1 MAGRWRR
8 LVLGTKTDHTRDN
21 FLWNMI
27 GSALYALATIVLVR
41 ITRGAAG
48 TGAGADFNIALKTGQ
63 ILLTIGYFEIRPFQV
78 TDVAGEYCFQEY
90 YSFRILTCGAMAASG
105 VLFPWLKGEDGVRF
119 ALFAL
124 LCLYKLMDGAADVF
138 EGEFQKNGR
147 MDLAG
152 KSVAFRTLLSVG
164 AYGAVVAATGNVVLS
179 ACAMVLAAALGVL
192 LFDAALIGAFVRP
205 RVCFDR
211 ERLARLARSTVLL
224 FVGSILCLYI
234 FNASAYAVDAVYQGA
249 DAASEDIRYIYAC
262 LFMPTSVI
270 YLACGFVFKPILTT
284 LAGHFAE
291 GRRQAFARLTVRLMG
306 VALGITAACLAGG
319 ALLGIPVLSVVYGYD
334 LRGYLRELEI
344 LILGGGFNAAS
355 LILYYALTVMRRQ
368 RVILSLYGIVTAAT
382 FAVSTAAVRRWGLF
396 GAAGSYCGL
405 MALQTALFAGAVIL
419 CYRNTEGDKAEETAD
434 DTETQ

>member
-1 MAGRWRR
+1 MAERWRQ

-41 ITRGAAG
+41 ITRGTAG
-48 TGAGADFNIALKTGQ
+48 TGVGADFNIALKTGQ

-78 TDVAGEYCFQEY
+78 TDVAGEYSFQEY
-90 YSFRILTCGAMAASG
+90 YSFRFLTCGAMAVS
-105 VLFPWLKGEDGVRF
+105 GVRF

-124 LCLYKLMDGAADVF
+124 LCLYKLMDGAADVY
-138 EGEFQKNGR
+138 EGEFQKQGR

-164 AYGAVVAATGNVVLS
+164 AYGAAAAVTGNVALS
-179 ACAMVLAAALGVL
+179 VCVMVLAAALGVL
-192 LFDAALIGAFVRP
+192 LFDVALIGAFERP
-205 RVCFDR
+205 GFCFSR
-211 ERLARLARSTVLL
+211 ERLGRLMGSTGLL

-234 FNASAYAVDAVYQGA
+234 FNASAYAVDTVYQGT

-284 LAGHFAE
+284 LAGYFAE
-291 GRRQAFARLTVRLMG
+291 GKRREFARLTVRL
-306 VALGITAACLAGG
+306 LGAAVLITAACLAGG
-319 ALLGIPVLSVVYGYD
+319 ALLGIPVLSAVYGYD

-368 RVILSLYGIVTAAT
+368 RVILTLYGIVTAAT
-382 FAVSTAAVRRWGLF
+382 LAVSMAAVRRWGLM

-405 MALQTALFAGAVIL
+405 MALQTALFAGAAVW
-419 CYRNTEGDKAEETAD
+419 CYRKAGRDGNERVRTGGKEKMAAGGKP
-434 DTETQ
+434 E